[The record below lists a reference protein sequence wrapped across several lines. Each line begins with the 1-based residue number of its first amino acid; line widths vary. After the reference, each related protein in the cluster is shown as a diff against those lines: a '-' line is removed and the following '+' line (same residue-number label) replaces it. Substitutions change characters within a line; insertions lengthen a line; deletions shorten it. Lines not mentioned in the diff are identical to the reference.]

1 MLVSH
6 TRRKTITK
14 EPSFVTSAAMEG
26 QGGYNRSSQVQ
37 AAGLSPAV
45 PMLELAARTV
55 PLPPGSQPIV
65 IADYGSSEGHNSL
78 LPLGAAITILR
89 QRIGPD
95 RAISVVHTDLPEND
109 FSVLFKTLNT
119 DPNSYSRRDH
129 AVFASAVGRSF
140 YEQVLPA
147 GSVTLA
153 WSSWAVQWLSRA
165 PAAIPDQ
172 VQVAFSH
179 DASTRAAFSRQAAD
193 DWQRF
198 LSQRERELC
207 PGAKLAVMTMAVDQ
221 NGEFGYRPLLNA
233 MYAALVDMVDSGFLS
248 SEEMRRMV
256 IPTVARSRADFL
268 APF

>member
-1 MLVSH
+1 MS
-6 TRRKTITK
+6 KD
-14 EPSFVTSAAMEG
+14 PGFVTPAAMEG

-55 PLPPGSQPIV
+55 ALPPGSQPIV

-109 FSVLFKTLNT
+109 FSGLFKTLNT
-119 DPNSYSRRDH
+119 DPNSYLRRDH

-165 PAAIPDQ
+165 PGPIPI
-172 VQVAFSH
+172 
-179 DASTRAAFSRQAAD
+179 RCR
-193 DWQRF
+193 
-198 LSQRERELC
+198 
-207 PGAKLAVMTMAVDQ
+207 
-221 NGEFGYRPLLNA
+221 
-233 MYAALVDMVDSGFLS
+233 
-248 SEEMRRMV
+248 
-256 IPTVARSRADFL
+256 
-268 APF
+268 